1 MEGHGS
7 TSGAQEHSQRNSVLE
22 KAKQSLDEEMDD
34 VKNMNQLMLY
44 SKVATIRDAQV
55 QAWRE

>member
-55 QAWRE
+55 QA